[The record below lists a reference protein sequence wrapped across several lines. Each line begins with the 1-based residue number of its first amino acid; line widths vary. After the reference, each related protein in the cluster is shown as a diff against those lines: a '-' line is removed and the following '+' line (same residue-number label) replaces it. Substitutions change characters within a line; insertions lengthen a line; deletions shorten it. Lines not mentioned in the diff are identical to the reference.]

1 MKKIAAQGLVDE
13 ESVIGY
19 IVDGLDIKTEYKF
32 GLYGCKT
39 YQELKEKF
47 VTYERKCS
55 NESQNKPYSGSK
67 KNMFVAKS
75 TRCFNCGSVDHM
87 RKDCKAETKCFKC
100 EGTGHISKNCP
111 ETTKSLN
118 VVKEDKRLK
127 VVLLNDVEVAC
138 LDDTGSDVT
147 IIRQC
152 VFEKL
157 ADVALEK
164 SHSVLRGLV
173 NSKTIPLGMFVGVV
187 RVDGIITDQKIVVVP
202 DHNIANDGL
211 LGFDFASKFCLTLH
225 EGEFSFSEASA
236 RPNTAEQNELSIYN
250 IFEDGNNINAPPQ
263 FVPLIESIISGY
275 KTVASPVECPVQM
288 KILPD
293 SQMKPFGHQ
302 PSRCSP
308 GQSDVVKQQVDEWL
322 QEGIVRKS
330 TSNFASRVVLV
341 KKKDGTTRVCVDFRQ
356 LNTMVLKTASL
367 CR

>member
-32 GLYGCKT
+32 WLYGCQT

-47 VTYERKCS
+47 DTYER
-55 NESQNKPYSGSK
+55 
-67 KNMFVAKS
+67 KS

-111 ETTKSLN
+111 ETTKSVN

-138 LDDTGSDVT
+138 LVDTGSDVT
-147 IIRQC
+147 IFRQC

-164 SHSVLRGLV
+164 SHSVLRGLG

-187 RVDGIITDQKIVVVP
+187 SVDGIITDQIIVVVP
-202 DHNIANDGL
+202 DRNIANDDL

-236 RPNTAEQNELSIYN
+236 RPNTAEPNELIRAIDRIDHFRVQDSCITDR
-250 IFEDGNNINAPPQ
+250 ISCADEDPA
-263 FVPLIESIISGY
+263 
-275 KTVASPVECPVQM
+275 
-288 KILPD
+288 
-293 SQMKPFGHQ
+293 
-302 PSRCSP
+302 R
-308 GQSDVVKQQVDEWL
+308 
-322 QEGIVRKS
+322 
-330 TSNFASRVVLV
+330 
-341 KKKDGTTRVCVDFRQ
+341 
-356 LNTMVLKTASL
+356 
-367 CR
+367 